1 MLDIKDTVALLIWE
15 VNPCNSSFGNLLVK
29 LYILLVNL
37 RASFQTG
44 KSSNDLIVDK
54 YLNLRFINLPI
65 CLSPNQPIENKIK
78 GKCTIGQLKAIGQS
92 TNQYRK
98 QNQKIFCLSQWL
110 NVQDVNLEILYCI
123 RVRKARLR
131 INLPICRSA
140 NRPIKIKNKNK
151 KQSKKTYR

>member
-110 NVQDVNLEILYCI
+110 NVQDVNLEILYCCLLYTSDAADEEDSVDLGG
-123 RVRKARLR
+123 RR
-131 INLPICRSA
+131 I
-140 NRPIKIKNKNK
+140 IKKKKTRKNK
-151 KQSKKTYR
+151 